1 MTTAPISTFL
11 PTDPCQYSTFL
22 PTDPR
27 HYSTSGFADL
37 WEDREA
43 LACFA
48 VAAVVGA
55 ESVRAGLLGHH
66 RRARALLA
74 AAERGL
80 PTDEATA
87 KIWASE
93 LWVLRGTLVAGPD
106 LTSCALISHRN
117 AHLAYALVEQLYTPH
132 PLLLEW
138 YLHRARTAPP
148 WRRHAAV
155 QAAREYLLS
164 VQYDPTDRYTLG
176 VLEVDRH
183 AGKYAHQ
190 KIRLF
195 HVGSAFGDSVGQWL
209 LMAADDTDLARHCAR
224 RSHSMQASRHCWHG
238 QRICRPS
245 RTCGSRNSTGCSVA
259 GWSRWSVCDEPAI
272 DGVLRR
278 MGR

>member
-1 MTTAPISTFL
+1 MITAPI
-11 PTDPCQYSTFL
+11 STFL

-27 HYSTSGFADL
+27 HYSTSGFAHT
-37 WEDREA
+37 WENRDT

-48 VAAVVGA
+48 VAAVVSA
-55 ESVRAGLLGHH
+55 ESVRAELLGHH
-66 RRARALLA
+66 CRARALLA

-138 YLHRARTAPP
+138 YLHRARAAPL
-148 WRRHAAV
+148 WRRRAAV

-176 VLEVDRH
+176 CVELDRR

-209 LMAADDTDLARHCAR
+209 LMDADDTDLGPTLRPQVALGAGEQALLAQAADLSPLEDVWVEEFDRLLGR
-224 RSHSMQASRHCWHG
+224 WLVSM
-238 QRICRPS
+238 
-245 RTCGSRNSTGCSVA
+245 V
-259 GWSRWSVCDEPAI
+259 
-272 DGVLRR
+272 GVR
-278 MGR
+278 